1 MDIFFADPDDVPRP
15 PEEVR
20 IREFKA
26 DPWPD
31 GRRVKIYLEITP
43 FQKRPSGEV
52 LITDH
57 AGQPVATANIIET
70 IDPKM
75 EINMHLRGPV
85 SEGVFTAAMVLFYL
99 EDIDEDQP
107 EEELILPPQR
117 MIVDEAQVT
126 FEIGD

>member
-1 MDIFFADPDDVPRP
+1 MDIFFADPDDVPLP

-31 GRRVKIYLEITP
+31 GRRVKIFLEVTP

-57 AGQPVATANIIET
+57 TGQPVATANIIET
-70 IDPKM
+70 IDPRM

-85 SEGVFTAAMVLFYL
+85 SEGVFTATVVLFYL

-107 EEELILPPQR
+107 EEEPLLPPQR

-126 FEIGD
+126 FEISN